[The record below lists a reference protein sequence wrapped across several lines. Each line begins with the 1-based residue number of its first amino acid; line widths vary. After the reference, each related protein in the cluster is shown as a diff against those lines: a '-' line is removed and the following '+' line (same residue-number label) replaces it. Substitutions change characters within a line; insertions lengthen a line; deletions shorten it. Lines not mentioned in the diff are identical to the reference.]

1 MFPACFAAID
11 VKRKG
16 RLGRWLNR
24 FAQQLHPCLAY
35 KPPAFAGI
43 AGKASNHAIGP
54 APLSTCTPG
63 NNMINREIL
72 GGAFLA
78 AILATI
84 TITAKEIAAGKGYP
98 WPVKTVAPMQNNDLR
113 DPDAP
118 ADTLDERLA
127 AGNGQV

>member
-43 AGKASNHAIGP
+43 AGKASESFM
-54 APLSTCTPG
+54 STVV
-63 NNMINREIL
+63 
-72 GGAFLA
+72 F
-78 AILATI
+78 
-84 TITAKEIAAGKGYP
+84 AKEVEVMLRDVWLR
-98 WPVKTVAPMQNNDLR
+98 WPVREAR
-113 DPDAP
+113 
-118 ADTLDERLA
+118 E
-127 AGNGQV
+127 